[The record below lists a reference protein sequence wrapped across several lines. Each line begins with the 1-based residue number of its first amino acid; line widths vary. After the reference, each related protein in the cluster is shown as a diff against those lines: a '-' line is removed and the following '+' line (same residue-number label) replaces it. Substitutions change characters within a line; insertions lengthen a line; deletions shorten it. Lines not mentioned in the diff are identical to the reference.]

1 MHLSMYTYVYCLQV
15 TFNDKILWIL
25 TEPLKIPTLKV
36 LHNFKLSQ
44 KYKEKIMLPS
54 QLIST
59 SVQLWLVKEVQY
71 QCNGRERIGNCIVK
85 GQDLDR

>member
-1 MHLSMYTYVYCLQV
+1 MYTYVYCLQV
-15 TFNDKILWIL
+15 TFKDKILWIL

-36 LHNFKLSQ
+36 LHNFMLSQ

-59 SVQLWLVKEVQY
+59 SVQLWLVKEVQC
-71 QCNGRERIGNCIVK
+71 QCKGCERIEHCKVK
-85 GQDLDR
+85 GQHLDR